1 MFLLG
6 IVTSSNFPKQ
16 LNLLTSVA
24 TTRFR
29 QNSQVLLL
37 LADYSE
43 LFLKCTELSHLFSGH
58 QLNSNDWTS
67 WPLMFEWH
75 IARELQRG
83 LMDKWHL
90 WGNYTKAHSVWLSL
104 VAQSCWEQLF
114 SLNES
119 TGAVLGIMRQLVL
132 LVPHITGIFITF
144 ASYPTSLALCR
155 NSCSD
160 SNNFKKTHCWG
171 QMSCSPHS
179 PPHPQSH
186 LDKACR
192 ADQHWHLWF
201 FFFWF
206 ADEYARCFLSF

>member
-1 MFLLG
+1 MPW
-6 IVTSSNFPKQ
+6 IQPS
-16 LNLLTSVA
+16 
-24 TTRFR
+24 
-29 QNSQVLLL
+29 
-37 LADYSE
+37 
-43 LFLKCTELSHLFSGH
+43 FSGH
-58 QLNSNDWTS
+58 QLNSNGRTS

-90 WGNYTKAHSVWLSL
+90 WGNYMKAHSVWLSL

-144 ASYPTSLALCR
+144 TSYPTLLALCR

-160 SNNFKKTHCWG
+160 SNTFKKTHCWG
-171 QMSCSPHS
+171 QMSCSPLS

-192 ADQHWHLWF
+192 ADQHWHL
-201 FFFWF
+201 
-206 ADEYARCFLSF
+206 